1 MEQTEACLE
10 VAQGHTSLPMA
21 LVEQICPKTQLKSD
35 KINFLNE
42 TDPFLIQI
50 LCLCLFLNCKLTG

>member
-21 LVEQICPKTQLKSD
+21 QLSKFVQRPS
-35 KINFLNE
+35 
-42 TDPFLIQI
+42 
-50 LCLCLFLNCKLTG
+50 